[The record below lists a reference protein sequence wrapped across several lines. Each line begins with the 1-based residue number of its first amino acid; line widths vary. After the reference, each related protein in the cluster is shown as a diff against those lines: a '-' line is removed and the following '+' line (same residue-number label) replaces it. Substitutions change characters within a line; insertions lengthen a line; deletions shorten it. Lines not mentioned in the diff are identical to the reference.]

1 MSGATARRAARLAH
15 TTPAQGSETMLCTRF
30 TELLGLRVPIVNA
43 PMTPAA
49 GGMLAR
55 AVSEAGGL
63 GFIGVDRNADDQT
76 LRREVALAR
85 QDDER
90 RRFGIGLMTWV
101 VDTRPDVLT
110 MVIAQRPALV
120 ALSFGDPTPHVPA
133 LHDAGILVASQV
145 QDRESALRAADAGVD
160 VIVAQ
165 GTEAGGHTGTVGTL
179 PLLQIVLELV
189 DRPVLAAGGIASAR
203 GLAAVIAAGADGAWI
218 GTPFLLAH
226 ESLTEEWVK
235 QRVEASREGDTILT
249 SLFDRAQGIPWPR
262 QFPGR
267 ALRNAFTDRWE
278 GHEDELPAE
287 AIAEYDT
294 ARANRDPR
302 LAHVYA
308 GQSVGLA
315 ERRLP
320 AAGLVRMIANGAEAL
335 LRDRLALVVQ
345 KG

>member
-1 MSGATARRAARLAH
+1 
-15 TTPAQGSETMLCTRF
+15 MLSTRF

-49 GGMLAR
+49 GGLLAR

-63 GFIGVDRNADDQT
+63 GMIGVDRDVDAQM

-85 QDDER
+85 KDDER
-90 RRFGIGLMTWV
+90 RRFGIGLMTWELDV
-101 VDTRPDVLT
+101 RPDLLPL
-110 MVIAQRPALV
+110 VITQRPAMV
-120 ALSFGDPTPHVPA
+120 ALSFGDPEPYVEA
-133 LHDAGILVASQV
+133 LHDAGILVASQI
-145 QDRESALRAADAGVD
+145 QDRESALRAFETGVD

-165 GTEAGGHTGTVGTL
+165 GTEAGGHTGAVGTL

-189 DRPVLAAGGIASAR
+189 DRPVLAAGGIATAR

-218 GTPFLLAH
+218 GTPFLLAN
-226 ESLTEEWVK
+226 ESLAQEWVK
-235 QRVEASREGDTILT
+235 QRVETSRENETVLT
-249 SLFDRAQGIPWPR
+249 HVFDRAQGIPWPS

-267 ALRNAFTDRWE
+267 ALRNAFTDRWH
-278 GHEDELPAE
+278 GHEDELTPE
-287 AIAEYDT
+287 AIAEYE
-294 ARANRDPR
+294 AACAQQDPR

-308 GQSVGLA
+308 GQSVGLV

-320 AAGLVRMIANGAEAL
+320 AAGIVRLIANGAEAL
-335 LRDRLALVVQ
+335 LRDRVAQVIQ

>member
-1 MSGATARRAARLAH
+1 
-15 TTPAQGSETMLCTRF
+15 MLSTRF

-49 GGMLAR
+49 GGLLAR

-63 GFIGVDRNADDQT
+63 GFIGVDRNADAET

-85 QDDER
+85 KDDER

-101 VDTRPDVLT
+101 VDTRPDLLAA
-110 MVIAQRPALV
+110 VIALRPAIV

-133 LHDAGILVASQV
+133 LHDAGILVASQI
-145 QDRESALRAADAGVD
+145 QDRDTALRAAEADVD

-165 GTEAGGHTGTVGTL
+165 GTEAGGHTGVVGTL

-189 DRPVLAAGGIASAR
+189 DRPVLAAGGIATAR

-218 GTPFLLAH
+218 GTPFLLAN
-226 ESLTEEWVK
+226 ESLAEEWVK
-235 QRVEASREGDTILT
+235 QRVEASRETDTVLT

-267 ALRNAFTDRWE
+267 ALRNAFTDRWQ
-278 GHEDELPAE
+278 GPEDELSAE
-287 AIAEYDT
+287 AIAEYDA
-294 ARANRDPR
+294 ARARKDPQ

-308 GQSVGLA
+308 GQSVGLV
-315 ERRLP
+315 ERRVP
-320 AAGLVRMIANGAEAL
+320 AAGIVRMISNGAEAL
-335 LRDRLALVVQ
+335 LRDRLAQVIQ